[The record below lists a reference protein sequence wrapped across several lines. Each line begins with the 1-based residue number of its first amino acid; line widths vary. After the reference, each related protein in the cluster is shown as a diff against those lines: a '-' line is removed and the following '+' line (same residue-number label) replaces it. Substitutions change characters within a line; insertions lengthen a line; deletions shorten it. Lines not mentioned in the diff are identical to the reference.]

1 MVISGGVAQN
11 IKAMQA
17 LINNTSIN
25 SLWTG
30 PISGDGSL
38 GIGAVWAACK
48 NFSNDKIEGLNDI
61 YLGSDMASY
70 DNNAIIKSNENS

>member
-1 MVISGGVAQN
+1 MGNTRICNEEILIDWVKNNVKKYNIKDIIMSGGVAQN

-17 LINNTSIN
+17 LINKTNIS

-38 GIGAVWAACK
+38 GIGAA
-48 NFSNDKIEGLNDI
+48 
-61 YLGSDMASY
+61 
-70 DNNAIIKSNENS
+70 